1 MFPESIITVLA
12 ITIQQVENESVRSLL
27 AASNEG
33 RLGSKSDLLMLIK
46 LVRQG
51 CNQLISK
58 NLVKI
63 TFSTVNMNDGA
74 KFELKYAAV
83 HSQICMCEVANSHVK
98 LSANFVTS

>member
-51 CNQLISK
+51 CNQLYNK
-58 NLVKI
+58 NLAFSLEFKL
-63 TFSTVNMNDGA
+63 TFSTINMDATVPSFDSNMQQRCIL
-74 KFELKYAAV
+74 KFACARWPTP
-83 HSQICMCEVANSHVK
+83 M
-98 LSANFVTS
+98 

>member
-51 CNQLISK
+51 CNQLDNANPAFSLELK
-58 NLVKI
+58 L

-74 KFELKYAAV
+74 KF
-83 HSQICMCEVANSHVK
+83 
-98 LSANFVTS
+98 